1 LPVGPIIRAAI
12 SSLLGL
18 SFFKSRVVIL
28 LPLAAMI
35 VLAFWVMTNA
45 SFKPILVLEASI
57 VSVMVWLIGSR
68 NS

>member
-1 LPVGPIIRAAI
+1 MISAAI
-12 SSLLGL
+12 SSVLGL
-18 SFFKSRVVIL
+18 SFFKSSVVIL

-57 VSVMVWLIGSR
+57 VSEMVWLIGSR